1 MAELDQVADATKD
14 QSPVAEQPALD
25 PQATEPE
32 EDIATWKRRLAGK
45 DQALTSAKKAAD
57 EFKSKYEEL
66 AKWKALQEEASLSEF
81 EKAERRARELEKELH
96 ATKAEFERERLK
108 SKYPAYFEFAEQVK
122 ELDQEAQA
130 AAFEKFMKSA
140 IGGGST
146 ETVSDANS
154 PKKNV
159 AKDKKMNPEDIK
171 EALRVIGNPWA
182 EL

>member
-1 MAELDQVADATKD
+1 MAELDQVADATKA
-14 QSPVAEQPALD
+14 QSPVAEQPAPD
-25 PQATEPE
+25 PQVTDQE

-66 AKWKALQEEASLSEF
+66 AKWKAIQEEASLSEF
-81 EKAERRARELEKELH
+81 EKAERRAKELEKELH

-108 SKYPAYFEFAEQVK
+108 SKYPAYFDFSEQVK

-130 AAFEKFMKSA
+130 AAFEKLMKTA

-146 ETVSDANS
+146 ETISDANS

-159 AKDKKMNPEDIK
+159 AKEKQMKTEDIK
-171 EALRVIGNPWA
+171 DALRAIGNPWA
-182 EL
+182 DI